1 MSRRTENAP
10 FQCLRCG
17 ADVLALVK
25 PQFEA
30 ERADVQRGGV
40 VHDATVHARVVGR
53 VAAWAIDRGVRVR
66 GVVRSP
72 LLGPAGNREFFVW
85 LRVPRTAPR
94 GAA

>member
-1 MSRRTENAP
+1 MLPAVLGS
-10 FQCLRCG
+10 LRGG

-30 ERADVQRGGV
+30 DRADVRHGGV
-40 VHDATVHARVVGR
+40 VHDPVVHARVVGR
-53 VAAWAIDRGVRVR
+53 VAAWAIEHGARVR

-85 LRVPRTAPR
+85 LRAPDGAPR
-94 GAA
+94 GGA